1 MPTGAKNKLLPGC
14 GFHHI
19 SIQTENIDESIRFYR
34 DALGMT
40 ISLEFNAG
48 GRRFALLDMGDGS
61 YIELQVKPASAPSA
75 TPASGGALVHF
86 ALAVRDTRA
95 AIEMARMAG
104 YPVTTEPKEV
114 MLNHLPA
121 TVAFFTGPSGES
133 VELFQEH

>member
-1 MPTGAKNKLLPGC
+1 MPIGAKNRILPGC

-19 SIQTENIDESIRFYR
+19 SIQTANIDESIRFYR

-40 ISLEFNAG
+40 LALEFLVG

-61 YIELQVKPASAPSA
+61 FIELQVKPANAPTGA
-75 TPASGGALVHF
+75 GGVLAHF
-86 ALAVRDTRA
+86 ALATRDARA
-95 AIEMARMAG
+95 AIEKARQAG
-104 YPVTTEPKEV
+104 YPVTSEPREV

-121 TVAFFTGPSGES
+121 TVAFFTGPSGEL